1 MKVTVEDR
9 SSVKKVLH
17 IEVPEADVKHALDQ
31 AYQALKKTA
40 KVKGFRPG
48 KTPRGVLERLY
59 KKDVNADVTG
69 KLIQDAYVEALKET
83 KLKVV
88 GSPSV
93 DPPELAATGDYC
105 FDAEVEV
112 HPEIADIGFTNL
124 KLKKTLYKAS
134 DEEVDVQI
142 QMMQKNLAKREPID
156 EARPAQNGDFVQV
169 DYEGFKDGKP
179 FEDTKK
185 TENFVIKLG
194 DAHIAEDFDKGV
206 VGMNPGDEKE
216 ITVSFP
222 DDYFNKKLA
231 GHTVDFKVKLNE
243 IRKEVLPE
251 IDDEMAKQLGPF
263 TTLDEVRDK
272 IKENLTQGYDKRI
285 EQELNEQI
293 FSQILET
300 TDFEVPDVMV
310 EYELNSIIA
319 DAERSFSYHN
329 KTFEEAG
336 ISRESL
342 AEKYRETAE
351 KQVRRQLILGKIIE
365 QEKMELADADLEK
378 GFEEM
383 AATYNQPVDVI
394 KGFYGD
400 SGDKLAL
407 FKHALLEKQAIK
419 LIMERN
425 EIESVE
431 PEKEAPE
438 ASN

>member
-9 SSVKKVLH
+9 SSVKKVMH
-17 IEVPEADVKHALDQ
+17 IEIPEADVTRELDD
-31 AYQALKKTA
+31 AYKTLKKTA

-69 KLIQDAYVEALKET
+69 KLIQDAYVAALKET
-83 KLKVV
+83 ELKVV
-88 GSPSV
+88 GSPKV
-93 DPPELAATGDYC
+93 EPPELKAGAAYH
-105 FDAEVEV
+105 FDADVEV
-112 HPEIADIGFTNL
+112 QPEIADIDYTGL
-124 KLKKTLYKAS
+124 KLKKTLYQAS
-134 DEEVDVQI
+134 DEEVEVQI

-156 EARPAQNGDFVQV
+156 EERPAQDGDFVQV

-179 FEDTKK
+179 FEDTQK

-194 DAHIAEDFDKGV
+194 DGHISEDFDKGV
-206 VGMNPGDEKE
+206 IGMNPGDEKE
-216 ITVSFP
+216 ITASFP

-263 TTLDEVRDK
+263 TTLDEVREK

-293 FSQILET
+293 FSQILEKVE
-300 TDFEVPDVMV
+300 FEVPDVMV
-310 EYELNSIIA
+310 EHELNGIIA

-336 ISRESL
+336 LSRESL

-351 KQVRRQLILGKIIE
+351 KQVRRQLILGRIVQ
-365 QEKMELADADLEK
+365 QEKMELADEDLEK

-383 AATYNQPVDVI
+383 AATYNQPVDVV
-394 KGFYGD
+394 KNVYAN

-419 LIMERN
+419 LIMEKN

-431 PEKEAPE
+431 PEKPAAE
-438 ASN
+438 

>member
-17 IEVPEADVKHALDQ
+17 IEIPEADVTRALDE
-31 AYQALKKTA
+31 AYQTLKKTA

-59 KKDVNADVTG
+59 KKDVNADVAG
-69 KLIQDAYVEALKET
+69 KLIQDAYVDALKET
-83 KLKVV
+83 ELKVV

-93 DPPELAATGDYC
+93 DPPDLAGKGDYC

-124 KLKKTLYKAS
+124 KLKKTLYKAG

-156 EARPAQNGDFVQV
+156 EQRPAQNGDFVQV
-169 DYEGFKDGKP
+169 DYEGFKDQKP
-179 FEDTKK
+179 FEETEK

-194 DAHIAEDFDKGV
+194 DAHIADDFDKGV

-222 DDYFNKKLA
+222 DEYFNKKLA

-272 IKENLTQGYDKRI
+272 IRENLTQGYDKRI

-300 TDFEVPDVMV
+300 TEFEVPDVMV

-342 AEKYRETAE
+342 AEKYRDTAE
-351 KQVRRQLILGKIIE
+351 KQVRRQLILGKIIQ
-365 QEKMELADADLEK
+365 QEKMELADEDLEK

-383 AATYNQPVDVI
+383 AATYDQPVDVI
-394 KGFYGD
+394 KGFYGN
-400 SGDKLAL
+400 SGDKLEL

-438 ASN
+438 A

>member
-9 SSVKKVLH
+9 SSVKKVMH
-17 IEVPEADVKHALDQ
+17 IEIPEADVTRELDD
-31 AYQALKKTA
+31 AYKTLKKTA

-69 KLIQDAYVEALKET
+69 KLIQDAYVAALKET
-83 KLKVV
+83 ELKVV
-88 GSPSV
+88 GSPKV
-93 DPPELAATGDYC
+93 EPPELKAGAAYH
-105 FDAEVEV
+105 FDADVEV
-112 HPEIADIGFTNL
+112 QPEIADIDYTGL
-124 KLKKTLYKAS
+124 KLKKTLYQAS
-134 DEEVDVQI
+134 DEEVEVQI

-156 EARPAQNGDFVQV
+156 EERPAQDGDFVQV

-179 FEDTKK
+179 FEDTQK

-194 DAHIAEDFDKGV
+194 DGHISEDFDKGV
-206 VGMNPGDEKE
+206 IGMNPGDEKE
-216 ITVSFP
+216 ITASFP

-263 TTLDEVRDK
+263 TTLDEVREK

-293 FSQILET
+293 FSQILEKVE
-300 TDFEVPDVMV
+300 FEVPDVMV
-310 EYELNSIIA
+310 EHELNGIIA

-351 KQVRRQLILGKIIE
+351 KQVRRQLILGRIVQ
-365 QEKMELADADLEK
+365 QEKMELADEDLEK

-383 AATYNQPVDVI
+383 AATYNQPVDVV
-394 KGFYGD
+394 KNVYAN
-400 SGDKLAL
+400 SGDQLAL

-419 LIMERN
+419 LIMEKN

-431 PEKEAPE
+431 PEKPAAE
-438 ASN
+438 